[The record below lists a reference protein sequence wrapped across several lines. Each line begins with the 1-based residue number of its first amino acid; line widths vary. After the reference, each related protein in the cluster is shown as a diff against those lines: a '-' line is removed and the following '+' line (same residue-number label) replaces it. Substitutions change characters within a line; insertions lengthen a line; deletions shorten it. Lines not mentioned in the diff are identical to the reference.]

1 MKARSFLILPIKT
14 LDTIFTYIVCDGC
27 HGNYNQLESLR
38 SVRAFSS
45 LTLVSIDPEIIDGK
59 KQQKCKLHLYHVLK
73 IRGKHNISLR
83 REQHLGRALDCVDLW
98 LVIHV

>member
-1 MKARSFLILPIKT
+1 MKARKIVILPSST
-14 LDTIFTYIVCDGC
+14 LGTILTYIVCDGC

-38 SVRAFSS
+38 SIRAFSS

-73 IRGKHNISLR
+73 IRGKHISLR